1 MSEATATAPGERL
14 SGRDAALARR
24 RALSLHGK
32 SALQTGQAAASK
44 SATQARMAARSSTPA
59 PTPISAAAPAAA
71 PSDGRQSSETYS
83 ARVEQARP
91 ATPVA
96 PAPLSAVR
104 QRRIEQSQRG
114 RGDAQPCR
122 PCGRVKPEPPK
133 VEIGT
138 TLAGSTV
145 TGNQVERAA
154 RVTGNEAGTC
164 RSVTGTEYVGAEQFG
179 TFCGTAPEPA
189 PAKVGLTSTSRGRRV
204 TGTEVGRSMRVTGDE
219 TGTCKRVT
227 GTEYLS
233 AEQAGEFC
241 GTAPEPHP
249 EKSVMGM
256 TAARNAVSGSDL
268 ARTVK
273 VTGGESGASRN
284 ITGSAYADALVRPS
298 AEGNSPKKVETR
310 RTSNGAMVSGTLP
323 GRSPKLSGDEPGAC
337 ARVTGSDYMNAEE
350 FVSFCRAEPYQSPA
364 KGGVSRTL
372 KGLDVS
378 GTQVGRSSRVT
389 GDEPGACKPVTGT
402 AYIGADQYAEFCAA
416 RTAAEAINR
425 ARLGRNADLTGI
437 QPGPDDKMTG
447 NERGA
452 CQTVSGTPYVGESQT
467 AAACGRPPMAQAYR
481 SRGPEGSQ
489 APAAITGNAMDA
501 GQGGNRTGDF
511 SVVSP
516 ARAAQSSEARRITGN
531 AYTGGGRITG
541 PLARATGLVSGTPEF
556 RYRDETAAAAVPAAP
571 QPEAEPAPDRITGA
585 GGDRHI
591 TGDAWDRGN
600 RVTGTEGPASRRN
613 PTLRGDARGTGMGAR
628 AFRDAETATPTPAP
642 APTASRITGSS
653 GNSSAGAAITVSG
666 GARG

>member
-1 MSEATATAPGERL
+1 MSEATATATGERL
-14 SGRDAALARR
+14 SGREAAIARR
-24 RALSLHGK
+24 QALSLHGK
-32 SALQTGQAAASK
+32 SALKAGTTAAPR
-44 SATQARMAARSSTPA
+44 SATEARMAARASA
-59 PTPISAAAPAAA
+59 PAAAPAAA
-71 PSDGRQSSETYS
+71 PSCGCRHGETYS
-83 ARVEQARP
+83 ARVEEARP

-96 PAPLSAVR
+96 LDPIPAVR
-104 QRRIEQSQRG
+104 QRRMEQSLKG
-114 RGDAQPCR
+114 RGDAPPCR
-122 PCGRVKPEPPK
+122 PCGRIKPEPPK

-145 TGNQVERAA
+145 TGNQVERTAH
-154 RVTGNEAGTC
+154 VTGNEAGTC

-179 TFCGTAPEPA
+179 EFCGTLPEPA
-189 PAKVGLTSTSRGRRV
+189 PAKVGTSSTSRGRRV
-204 TGTEVGRSMRVTGDE
+204 TGTEVGRSTRVTGDE

-227 GTEYLS
+227 GTEYLA

-241 GTAPEPHP
+241 GTAPEPRP
-249 EKSVMGM
+249 EKAVMGM

-268 ARTVK
+268 ARTTK

-298 AEGNSPKKVETR
+298 AEGNGPKKVETR

-337 ARVTGSDYMNAEE
+337 ARVTGSDYVNTEE
-350 FVSFCRAEPYQSPA
+350 FKSFCRAEPYQSPA
-364 KGGVSRTL
+364 KAGVSRTL

-378 GTQVGRSSRVT
+378 GTQVGRSAQVT
-389 GDEPGACKPVTGT
+389 GDEHGACKPVTGT
-402 AYIGADQYAEFCAA
+402 SYIGADQYAEFCAA

-447 NERGA
+447 NERGT
-452 CQTVSGTPYVGESQT
+452 CQPVSGTPYQGESQT

-489 APAAITGNAMDA
+489 APASITGNAMDA

-516 ARAAQSSEARRITGN
+516 ARAAQASETRRITGS
-531 AYTGGGRITG
+531 AYGVGGRITG

-556 RYRDETAAAAVPAAP
+556 RYRDEPGAVAVPAAP
-571 QPEAEPAPDRITGA
+571 QPAAEAAPQRITGE
-585 GGDRHI
+585 GRERHI
-591 TGDAWDRGN
+591 TGDAWDRGD
-600 RVTGTEGPASRRN
+600 RVTGTEGRSAQRRN
-613 PTLRGDARGTGMGAR
+613 PTLRGDPRGNGTTARDNR
-628 AFRDAETATPTPAP
+628 EVERPA
-642 APTASRITGSS
+642 AAASRITGSS
-653 GNSSAGAAITVSG
+653 GNANGGAAITVSG